1 MAIKVFIA
9 GGTGWAGSELSKG
22 VFKNKEMELVGAL
35 SRKNKGE
42 NLAEVLNLGSE
53 NIPIF
58 EDIEAALTKTDFDV
72 LVEYTKP
79 NVAKKNIIA
88 SLKKGKRVVIGT
100 SGLTEK
106 DYSEIEHTANENN
119 TSVLAVGNFAITVVL
134 LQKFSEMAAK
144 YIPNYEII
152 DYAHEDKID
161 SPSGTARELAHR
173 LSKVQESKL
182 FVSKDE
188 LVGIKESRGARL
200 DGVQVHSVR
209 LPGYVISIESIFGL
223 KDEKLTIRH
232 DSGASSEPYVK
243 GGLLAIEK
251 VGTFKG
257 LKRGLDSVMEFWIK
271 NCTQHSI

>member
-22 VFKNKEMELVGAL
+22 VFKNKAMELVGAL

-42 NLAEVLNLGSE
+42 NLAEVLHLGSV

-58 EDIEAALTKTDFDV
+58 EDIEVALTKTDFDV

-232 DSGASSEPYVK
+232 DSGASSKPYVK

-257 LKRGLDSVMEFWIK
+257 LKRGLDSVMEF
-271 NCTQHSI
+271 

>member
-1 MAIKVFIA
+1 MSIKVVIA
-9 GGTGWAGSELSKG
+9 GGTGWAGSALSKG
-22 VFKNKEMELVGAL
+22 VFNNKKMELVGAL
-35 SRKNKGE
+35 SRKNKDQ
-42 NLAEVLNLGSE
+42 NLAELLKLGSG

-58 EDIEAALTKTDFDV
+58 ENIEIALTKIDFDV

-79 NVAKKNIIA
+79 DIAKRNVIA
-88 SLKKGKRVVIGT
+88 SLKYGKRVVIGT

-106 DYSEIEHTANENN
+106 DYFEIEQTANENN
-119 TSVLAVGNFAITVVL
+119 TSVLAVGNFAITAVL

-173 LSKVQESKL
+173 LSKIQESKL
-182 FVSKDE
+182 FVSKDN

-200 DGVQVHSVR
+200 DGVQVHSIR
-209 LPGYVISIESIFGL
+209 LPGHVISIESIFGL

-232 DSGASSEPYVK
+232 DSGASSEPYVE

-251 VGTFKG
+251 VATFKG
-257 LKRGLDSVMEFWIK
+257 LKRGLDSVMEF
-271 NCTQHSI
+271 